1 MKEVNIDLIAK
12 KVSDKILSN
21 LNPESKAYEIEKA
34 IILTSTKICEL
45 MLKEYQEQLLSQK

>member
-21 LNPESKAYEIEKA
+21 LNPDSKAKKKKKA